1 MSNQTPSIADQ
12 FVQAM
17 TLIELNF
24 PRFDP
29 QDPHRHMFRKLR
41 DEADRAL
48 INGINQAARMA
59 HLAEQLR
66 DQLDAAQ
73 AQAKGE

>member
-1 MSNQTPSIADQ
+1 MNSQTPSIADD
-12 FVQAM
+12 FVQTMA
-17 TLIELNF
+17 LIEKSFSRYDLK
-24 PRFDP
+24 
-29 QDPHRHMFRKLR
+29 DPHRHMFRSLR

-48 INGINQAARMA
+48 VNGINQAARMA

>member
-1 MSNQTPSIADQ
+1 MNSQTPSIADD
-12 FVQAM
+12 FVQTMA
-17 TLIELNF
+17 LIEKSF
-24 PRFDP
+24 PRYDLK
-29 QDPHRHMFRKLR
+29 DPHRHMFRSLR

-48 INGINQAARMA
+48 VNGINQAARMA

-66 DQLDAAQ
+66 DHLDAAQ

>member
-17 TLIELNF
+17 TLIERNF
-24 PRFDP
+24 PRFDL
-29 QDPHRHMFRKLR
+29 QDPHRHMFRSLR

-48 INGINQAARMA
+48 VNGINQAARMA
-59 HLAEQLR
+59 HLAEELR